1 MIDNIE
7 ANNNTL
13 NEQSIPNAEKNDF
26 VSETDQLQHNEQCLP
41 NAEEN
46 EFVQQIDPV
55 QQNKR
60 GRKKNEGLK
69 TRKRLSN
76 SKAWVRN
83 VEKEKKTKGLEY
95 VNTKSK
101 IIKKKSLLPPCSC
114 RMKCFEKFSSENR
127 EIIFNNYYNLPRE
140 SQQQFIAS
148 SVIETDKKVQRVRK
162 NKEVESRRKYSRLY
176 FLSKG
181 SENIKVCQLM
191 FLNTLSVTLKQVR
204 NTVEKKRSTNSGMC
218 KVDNRGKHGNHKKI
232 NENDKEMIRNH
243 IKMFPA
249 VESHYSRAHSE
260 KTYLNPDLSISQM
273 YRLYVS
279 YCKDLEIV
287 ALKEAIYRKIFVEE
301 FNMSFKKP
309 NNDTCQQC
317 DKYEMIMKSTTDEET
332 REFAK
337 IDKIKH
343 LEMAEESY
351 EEKKKD
357 KYLSKTNSKV
367 LTISFDLQKC
377 LPTPMLMNGVS
388 FYKRQLWTLN
398 LTMYETTI
406 DQSRPICYLWDETI
420 AARGGQEIAS
430 CLFKHIFEEVKE
442 DIEIIN
448 FYSDCCPGQNRN
460 IYITIMLLQVVNICH
475 ARQRQLTINHKFLQ
489 PGHTHME
496 ADSIHAL
503 IEKTKKKSL
512 ASIEVPRDWVNLI
525 RMIHRTPPIK
535 VQEMVQSEFFNFKKL
550 LSTSYVHR
558 KFNNKNEAVSWNKI
572 KWIQYRTSSPG
583 IMFYKYSFGQEE
595 FLELHLERKSTRKS
609 VETNIVLEPISTT
622 PLPLPTEKI
631 KDLKSLMPYIHP
643 NSRQYYESFMN
654 NLVEGNPES
663 SDED

>member
-1 MIDNIE
+1 
-7 ANNNTL
+7 
-13 NEQSIPNAEKNDF
+13 
-26 VSETDQLQHNEQCLP
+26 
-41 NAEEN
+41 
-46 EFVQQIDPV
+46 
-55 QQNKR
+55 
-60 GRKKNEGLK
+60 
-69 TRKRLSN
+69 
-76 SKAWVRN
+76 
-83 VEKEKKTKGLEY
+83 
-95 VNTKSK
+95 
-101 IIKKKSLLPPCSC
+101 
-114 RMKCFEKFSSENR
+114 
-127 EIIFNNYYNLPRE
+127 
-140 SQQQFIAS
+140 
-148 SVIETDKKVQRVRK
+148 
-162 NKEVESRRKYSRLY
+162 
-176 FLSKG
+176 
-181 SENIKVCQLM
+181 
-191 FLNTLSVTLKQVR
+191 
-204 NTVEKKRSTNSGMC
+204 MC

-243 IKMFPA
+243 IKMFPS

-287 ALKEAIYRKIFVEE
+287 ALNEAIYRKIFVEE

-317 DKYEMIMKSTTDEET
+317 DKYDMIMKSTTDEET

-337 IDKIKH
+337 LDKIKH

-351 EEKKKD
+351 EKKKKD

-367 LTISFDLQKC
+367 STISFDLQKC

-460 IYITIMLLQVVNICH
+460 IYMTIMLLQVVNICH
-475 ARQRQLTINHKFLQ
+475 ARHRQLTINHKFLQ

-535 VQEMVQSEFFNFKKL
+535 VQEMVQSECFNFKKL
-550 LSTSYVHR
+550 LSTSHVHR

-583 IMFYKYSFGQEE
+583 VMFYKYSFGQEE

-609 VETNIVLEPISTT
+609 VETINIVLEPISTT

-643 NSRQYYESFMN
+643 NSRQYYENIMN